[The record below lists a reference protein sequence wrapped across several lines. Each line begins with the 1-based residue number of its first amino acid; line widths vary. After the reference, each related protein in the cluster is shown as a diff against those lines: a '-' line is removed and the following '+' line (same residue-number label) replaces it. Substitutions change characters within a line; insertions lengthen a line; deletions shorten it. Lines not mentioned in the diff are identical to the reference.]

1 MSEFPYY
8 GTSIG
13 KHRQLPLPE
22 NVQIPITWKYFCGNP
37 YHSQTTF
44 FFLKKYGN
52 IYFQFMENRWVH
64 VFPTHGSVEIFL
76 MEKINFVYFMC
87 NRKTTRKFSGQV
99 RFPGLGAF
107 R

>member
-44 FFLKKYGN
+44 FFFEEIWEY
-52 IYFQFMENRWVH
+52 IFPVH
-64 VFPTHGSVEIFL
+64 G
-76 MEKINFVYFMC
+76 K
-87 NRKTTRKFSGQV
+87 
-99 RFPGLGAF
+99 
-107 R
+107 